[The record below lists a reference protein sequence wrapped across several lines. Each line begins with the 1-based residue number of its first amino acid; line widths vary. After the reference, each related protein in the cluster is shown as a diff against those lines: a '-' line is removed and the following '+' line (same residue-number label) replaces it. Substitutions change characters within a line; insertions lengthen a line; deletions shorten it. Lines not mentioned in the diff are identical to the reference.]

1 MTEVGG
7 VTTIS
12 ITSSELAK
20 YKTYCATGDGLKT
33 HSHLIEIRI

>member
-12 ITSSELAK
+12 VTSSELAK
-20 YKTYCATGDGLKT
+20 YKTNCATGDGLKT